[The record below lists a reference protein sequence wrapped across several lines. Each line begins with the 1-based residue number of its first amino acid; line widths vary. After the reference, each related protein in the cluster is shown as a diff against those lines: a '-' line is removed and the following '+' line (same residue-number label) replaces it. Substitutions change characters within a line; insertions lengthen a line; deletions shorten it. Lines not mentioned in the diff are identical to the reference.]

1 MNCKNLRIRTKKGT
15 KYKYCII
22 LKKVIKDECYNC
34 INKEYKTCSTIKKRS
49 SKLAKMERKRFSVF
63 TDDLQHCYL
72 CGKPKEE
79 LHEIYAGRNRRNS
92 MKYGFVLPLCHE
104 CHSLNQENPF
114 FNDFWHKNGQEY
126 YECNLGSREAFIEIF
141 KKNYL

>member
-1 MNCKNLRIRTKKGT
+1 MNCKNLRIRTKKGVH
-15 KYKYCII
+15 YKYCTI

-34 INKEYKTCSTIKKRS
+34 MNKEYKIYSKIKKRS
-49 SKLAKMERKRFSVF
+49 NKLAKMERKRFSVF

-79 LHEIYAGRNRRNS
+79 LHEIYAGRNRKNS

-104 CHSLNQENPF
+104 CHSLNQDNPF
-114 FNDFWHKNGQEY
+114 FNNFWHKNGQEY
-126 YECNLGSREAFIEIF
+126 YECNLGSREAFIYIF